1 MNQTSLLDKLIERD
15 RKKILYNS
23 QEGYLIKYSSNLN
36 MILIEVNGKTLEVN
50 RNAVVYSF

>member
-23 QEGYLIKYSSNLN
+23 QEGYFIKYSSNLN